1 MRTGLFIG
9 TRGAAMKAKKNR
21 PYGRGTARTHAIIC
35 LLMVCCLLAA
45 MISGY
50 FIVQQTREY
59 KEGNTAYQ
67 SVRDLARH
75 FGQPVLPQPDSRED
89 TPFVSEIDFESLLSV
104 NGDTVAWLQAENT
117 LIDYPVVQGQD
128 NSHYLGHLFTGERN
142 KLGTL
147 FLDHRNK
154 LFQDPVSVI
163 YGHNMR
169 DKSMLT
175 SIARYVDQEYY
186 DQHPVMTLYLPGET
200 YSVEIIAGITVSGSS
215 DILRFHFDDEADFLD
230 YVQTLRKQSDFVSP
244 VEPGPSDR
252 VLALVTCTYSFQ
264 NARYILFGKLEKIS

>member
-1 MRTGLFIG
+1 
-9 TRGAAMKAKKNR
+9 MKARKT
-21 PYGRGTARTHAIIC
+21 GHMEEELRGHAIIC

-147 FLDHRNK
+147 FLTTAISSSR
-154 LFQDPVSVI
+154 I
-163 YGHNMR
+163 CIGHLR
-169 DKSMLT
+169 AQREGQVMLT
-175 SIARYVDQEYY
+175 PS
-186 DQHPVMTLYLPGET
+186 PTL
-200 YSVEIIAGITVSGSS
+200 
-215 DILRFHFDDEADFLD
+215 
-230 YVQTLRKQSDFVSP
+230 
-244 VEPGPSDR
+244 
-252 VLALVTCTYSFQ
+252 
-264 NARYILFGKLEKIS
+264 